1 MLLIPSVFV
10 VELYD
15 AVHGT
20 AVPAAG
26 NLFNPLLLMLFINCL
41 WCFSGIGCL
50 LIVLDRPTFV
60 AMPRGVS
67 PDAMSLP
74 SQIPGRKSSL
84 QFW

>member
-1 MLLIPSVFV
+1 MLLLIPSMLV

-20 AVPAAG
+20 AVPAG
-26 NLFNPLLLMLFINCL
+26 NLFNPLLLMLFINC
-41 WCFSGIGCL
+41 GVGCL

-74 SQIPGRKSSL
+74 SQIPGRKSCP